1 MHEKLHKV
9 KNICAC
15 LYTKTLEKKRS
26 GMLKCILCEQP
37 SFGTFYKLLNT
48 I

>member
-1 MHEKLHKV
+1 MQDIVKV

-15 LYTKTLEKKRS
+15 LHTKTLEKKRS
-26 GMLKCILCEQP
+26 GMLKRILCEQP